1 MMNETTLAT
10 AAALASSNYLTRLGP
25 LAPFLN
31 DESVSEIMV
40 NGPLV
45 IAVERNGKIERTDA
59 TFRDEEHL
67 VSTIRFIVESVG
79 RRIDDESPLCDA
91 RLADGSR
98 VNAVIPP
105 LALDGAL
112 LTIRKFS
119 TDPLQVEDLVRF
131 GTLTPAAAALL
142 KACVLAR
149 YNIIVSGGTGT
160 GKTTLLNILSSF
172 IPDDERIVT
181 IEDAAELQLRQWHVC
196 RMESR
201 PADLHGRGHV
211 PIRQLVVNSLRM
223 RPDRIVV
230 GECRSGEALD
240 MLQAM
245 NTGHDGSLTTLHANS
260 PRDALSRLET
270 LVLMAGVDLPLQA
283 IRKQMASAINMVVQ
297 LNRLRDG
304 SRKLTHVTEVLG
316 IEGDTL
322 TLQDILLFEAL
333 GADENGRIQGEFQP
347 TGNRPEVLE
356 RLRASGIPIPP
367 ELSQLFPE
375 RATASSNW

>member
-1 MMNETTLAT
+1 MLSETTSTDT
-10 AAALASSNYLTRLGP
+10 AAAENNAYLARLGP
-25 LAPFLN
+25 IAPFLE

-40 NGPLV
+40 NGPGV
-45 IAVERNGKIERTDA
+45 VCVERKGKIERTGA
-59 TFRDEEHL
+59 SFRDDEHL
-67 VSTIRFIVESVG
+67 IATIRFIVESVG
-79 RRIDDESPLCDA
+79 RRIDNDSPLCDA

-98 VNAVIPP
+98 VNAIIPP

-119 TDPLQVEDLVRF
+119 SNPLQVEDLVRS
-131 GTLTPAAAALL
+131 GTLTPVAAAFLE
-142 KACVLAR
+142 ACVLAR

-160 GKTTLLNILSSF
+160 GKTTLLNVLSSF

-196 RMESR
+196 RLESR
-201 PADLHGRGHV
+201 PADIDGRGHV

-245 NTGHDGSLTTLHANS
+245 NTGHDGSLTTLHANT

-283 IRKQMASAINMVVQ
+283 IRRQMASAIDMVVQ
-297 LNRLRDG
+297 LTRLRDG
-304 SRKLTHVTEVLG
+304 SRRLTHVTEVTG
-316 IEGDTL
+316 MEGDTL
-322 TLQDILLFEAL
+322 TLQDIFTFEAM
-333 GADENGRIQGEFQP
+333 GADENGRVQGDFKS

-356 RLRASGIPIPP
+356 RLQAVGIPVPP
-367 ELSQLFPE
+367 ELSEIFPE
-375 RATASSNW
+375 RPTASSVW